1 MTETGPVE
9 PTTPE
14 TDIVDAVE
22 AELEGKPFV
31 PFKINSISELK
42 EFLMIARGQD
52 PDSQQTINKFLNF
65 EDEIERTNLPSITDV
80 KRVSYFDF
88 LSELFFPEYPDN
100 PFKMAA
106 KAQAKAL
113 MARKGEKSKQ
123 FVDMMKL
130 TPSITDLQTVGESAQ
145 RNLIDRALG
154 RGKE

>member
-1 MTETGPVE
+1 MTETE
-9 PTTPE
+9 SEAKTPDLIE
-14 TDIVDAVE
+14 AVE
-22 AELEGKPFV
+22 AELKGEPFK
-31 PFKINSISELK
+31 PFKIESKSDLK

-52 PDSQQTINKFLNF
+52 PDSQQTINKFLDF
-65 EDEIERTNLPSITDV
+65 EDAIERTNLPTITDV

-130 TPSITDLQTVGESAQ
+130 TPSITDLQTVGEPAQ
-145 RNLIDRALG
+145 RGLIDKALG

>member
-1 MTETGPVE
+1 MTETE
-9 PTTPE
+9 ELEAKTPDVIE
-14 TDIVDAVE
+14 AVE
-22 AELEGKPFV
+22 AELKGEPFT
-31 PFKINSISELK
+31 PFKIESVSDLK

-52 PDSQQTINKFLNF
+52 PESQQTINKFLNF

-88 LSELFFPEYPDN
+88 LSALYFPEYPDN

-123 FVDMMKL
+123 FVDLMKQ
-130 TPSITDLQTVGESAQ
+130 TPSISDLQTVGEPAQ
-145 RNLIDRALG
+145 RGLVDRALG

>member
-9 PTTPE
+9 PKTPE

-42 EFLMIARGQD
+42 EWLMGARGQD
-52 PDSQQTINKFLNF
+52 PDSQQTINKFLDF
-65 EDEIERTNLPSITDV
+65 EDAIERTNLPTITDV

-88 LSELFFPEYPDN
+88 LSQLYFPEYPDN
-100 PFKMAA
+100 PFKTAA
-106 KAQAKAL
+106 NTQAKAL

-130 TPSITDLQTVGESAQ
+130 TPSITDLQSVAEPAQ
-145 RNLIDRALG
+145 RGLMDRALR